1 MKRMKSIFERI
12 LVPLDG
18 SSVAERVLPFVA
30 EFASKMDGQV
40 TLLTACSAGDPL
52 KHTFDSYLGVKTEQL
67 RSQGIKVKSAI
78 VHGDPAEGILDY
90 AEANGAGLI
99 AVCTHGEG
107 GASRWPLGSIAHKVV
122 LRSHVPVLLVRSDG
136 DITPLSK
143 DKYKVLVT
151 LDGSPVSES
160 ILPYVE
166 GIATG
171 AQCEVLLL
179 RIAEPFRL
187 VRVGTY
193 ATGFR
198 ARQYERDQR
207 DMIDKAKKAALLY
220 LGEREKSLCG
230 KNIPTEVACF
240 LGKPAESILQCAE
253 DLKADMIALATH
265 GFSGIS
271 RWAFGSV
278 ASRVV
283 EGASQPVLLVRPPLP
298 GPVQRQPIAEDDSER
313 ESGTLAGFVMSSE
326 APVRT

>member
-1 MKRMKSIFERI
+1 MKRAKTMFESI

-18 SSVAERVLPFVA
+18 SGMAERVLPFVT
-30 EFASKMDGQV
+30 EFAGKMRGQV
-40 TLLTACSAGDPL
+40 TLLTACCPGDPL
-52 KHTFDSYLGVKTEQL
+52 KHMLGSYLNEKTEQL
-67 RSQGIKVKSAI
+67 HSQGIRVKPAI
-78 VHGDPAEGILDY
+78 VEGDPAEGILDY
-90 AEANGAGLI
+90 AEANHVGLI

-107 GASRWPLGSIAHKVV
+107 GVTRWPLGSIAQKVV
-122 LRSHVPVLLVRSDG
+122 LRSHVPVLLVRSNG
-136 DITPLSK
+136 EITSLSK
-143 DKYKVLVT
+143 DKYRVLVT

-166 GIATG
+166 GIALG
-171 AQCEVLLL
+171 VSCELVLL

-187 VRVGTY
+187 VRVGNY

-207 DMIDKAKKAALLY
+207 EMIDKAKKASLLY
-220 LGEREKSLCG
+220 LGEREKKLCSKG
-230 KNIPTEVACF
+230 IRTEVACL

-253 DLKADMIALATH
+253 DLGADMIALATH

-283 EGASQPVLLVRPPLP
+283 DGARQPVLLVRPPLP
-298 GPVQRQPIAEDDSER
+298 GPVRRQPAVAEVSER
-313 ESGTLAGFVMSSE
+313 LGGPVEVAG
-326 APVRT
+326 RT